1 MWWSSV
7 SPAKISVLVR
17 GLFSPRHPSPPVPA
31 NAYFVP
37 RAGLFCQSR
46 YCRVF
51 ALVGSEP
58 SRAAPYRRPSLFADC
73 CRLLR
78 RPPIR
83 GDSRLWSRPGRLSVS
98 LPALR
103 LRQFL
108 RLRRAHPPPFGRW
121 VPFFFINKRPS
132 VRFAISGAAARGV
145 SRPAAAFYYGA
156 PPLCPGLRVVKKQE
170 RPLPLLLIV

>member
-1 MWWSSV
+1 MQCRAAITWQLRHFLRL
-7 SPAKISVLVR
+7 PARPPTALSCG
-17 GLFSPRHPSPPVPA
+17 GLLPG
-31 NAYFVP
+31 N
-37 RAGLFCQSR
+37 
-46 YCRVF
+46 CRVF